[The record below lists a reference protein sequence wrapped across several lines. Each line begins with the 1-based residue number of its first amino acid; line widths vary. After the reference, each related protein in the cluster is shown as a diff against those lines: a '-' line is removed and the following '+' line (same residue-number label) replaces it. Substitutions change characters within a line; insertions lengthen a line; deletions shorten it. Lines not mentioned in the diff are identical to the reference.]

1 MIRIAWIEPASSD
14 IKSNFAEISDGM
26 SAELKERERL
36 PRWMKMQMPKG
47 ESYSRVKNLV
57 NQHKLHTICSSGKC
71 PNIGECWNRG
81 TATFMILGKIC
92 TRNCKFCGV
101 TTGKPLLPDSEEPH
115 RIAES
120 VRIMQLKHAV
130 ITSVDRDDL
139 PDLGAGFWAQTI
151 RMVKTLNPDTKIE
164 VLIPDFQ
171 GKTELIQQIIDE
183 TPDVISHNMETVE
196 RLTPTIRSRA
206 KYKTSLDVIRHIA
219 SSGIISKS
227 GIMLGLGETEE
238 EVLQAMDDL
247 REVGCKVMTIGQYL
261 APTLSHIQVLEYISP
276 EKYEKYRIIGLEKG
290 FTFVESSPLV
300 RSSYRAELHAG
311 AE

>member
-1 MIRIAWIEPASSD
+1 
-14 IKSNFAEISDGM
+14 M

-57 NQHKLHTICSSGKC
+57 NQHQLHTICSSGNC

-81 TATFMILGKIC
+81 TATFMILGEIC

-101 TTGKPLLPDSEEPH
+101 TTGKPLPPDPEEPH

-120 VRIMQLKHAV
+120 VSIMQLKHAV

-151 RMVKTLNPDTKIE
+151 RLVKTLNPETKIE

-171 GKTELIQQIIDE
+171 GKLAFIQQIIDE
-183 TPDVISHNMETVE
+183 APAVISHNLETVE
-196 RLTPTIRSRA
+196 RLTPKIRSTA
-206 KYKTSLDVIRHIA
+206 KYRTSLDVIRSIA
-219 SSGIISKS
+219 ASGIISKS
-227 GIMLGLGETEE
+227 GIMLGLGETEA
-238 EVLQAMDDL
+238 EVLQVMDDL
-247 REVGCKVMTIGQYL
+247 REIGCKVMTIGQYL

-311 AE
+311 AK